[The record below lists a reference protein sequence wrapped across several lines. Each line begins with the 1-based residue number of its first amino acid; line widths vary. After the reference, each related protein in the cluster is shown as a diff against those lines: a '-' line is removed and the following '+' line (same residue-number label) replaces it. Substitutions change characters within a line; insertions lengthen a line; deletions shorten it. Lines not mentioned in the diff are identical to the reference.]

1 MKKLKE
7 AVYETASFA
16 LVIGVGYLML
26 FHLDSALLWGC
37 ERAIELRT
45 YLGID

>member
-1 MKKLKE
+1 MK
-7 AVYETASFA
+7 AIIYELLSFV
-16 LVIGVGYLML
+16 LVMGVGYLML
-26 FHLDSALLWGC
+26 FHLDSAILWGC

>member
-1 MKKLKE
+1 MKKAISELF
-7 AVYETASFA
+7 SFA
-16 LVIGVGYLML
+16 LVMGIGYLML